1 MDFAAT
7 DVSIQIINMRVSFKA
22 RIADDDHSKSTS
34 SPPVGNVTGFCAGR
48 PYLPFFIVPPGEIA
62 KRAPLSNME
71 QSESRMDKN
80 KRRWAG
86 YIVVAAVVIAAA
98 WWMLRPAGL
107 PTGFAASNGRIEA
120 TEVDIATKIAGR
132 IETILV
138 KEGQFVHKGDV
149 LARMDTRVLNE
160 QRLEAAAQIKE
171 AQSAVAAANALLDQR
186 QSEMRATEAVVKQR
200 QAELDST
207 AKRHVRSSTLS
218 QRGAVSA
225 QQLDDDRAAIEAAR
239 TSIIQA
245 KTRVEA
251 AEATHRRILADID
264 DSQLKAP
271 RDGRIQYRVA
281 EPGEV
286 LAAGGRVLNMVDL
299 ADVYMTFFLPTEQAG
314 LLALGSEARL
324 ILDAAPEL
332 VIPANISF
340 VASVAQF
347 TPKTVETSDE
357 RLKLMFRVKARIPPE
372 LLEQHLEYVKTGL
385 PGMAWVRLDKQKSWP
400 EALTVRLPQ

>member
-1 MDFAAT
+1 
-7 DVSIQIINMRVSFKA
+7 
-22 RIADDDHSKSTS
+22 
-34 SPPVGNVTGFCAGR
+34 
-48 PYLPFFIVPPGEIA
+48 
-62 KRAPLSNME
+62 
-71 QSESRMDKN
+71 MDKI
-80 KRRWAG
+80 KKRWAG
-86 YIVVAAVVIAAA
+86 YFVGLLVVLAAAA
-98 WWMLRPAGL
+98 WWLLRPPGL
-107 PTGFAASNGRIEA
+107 PAGFASSNGRIEA
-120 TEVDIATKIAGR
+120 TEVDIASKIAGR
-132 IETILV
+132 IDTILV
-138 KEGQFVHKGDV
+138 KEGQFVHQGEV

-171 AQSAVAAANALLDQR
+171 AESAVLAARALLDQR
-186 QSEMRATEAVVKQR
+186 QSEMRASEAVVKQR

-207 AKRHVRSSTLS
+207 AKRHVRSNTLS

-225 QQLDDDRAAIEAAR
+225 QQLDDDRAAAESAR

-245 KTRVEA
+245 QTRVEVA
-251 AEATHRRILADID
+251 QATERRILADID
-264 DSQLKAP
+264 DSELKAP

-324 ILDAAPEL
+324 VLDAAPDL

-372 LLEQHLEYVKTGL
+372 LLAQHLEYVKTGL
-385 PGMAWVRLDKQKSWP
+385 PGMAYVRLDKQQPWP
-400 EALTVRLPQ
+400 EALAVRLPQ

>member
-1 MDFAAT
+1 M
-7 DVSIQIINMRVSFKA
+7 
-22 RIADDDHSKSTS
+22 
-34 SPPVGNVTGFCAGR
+34 
-48 PYLPFFIVPPGEIA
+48 
-62 KRAPLSNME
+62 
-71 QSESRMDKN
+71 
-80 KRRWAG
+80 
-86 YIVVAAVVIAAA
+86 
-98 WWMLRPAGL
+98 
-107 PTGFAASNGRIEA
+107 
-120 TEVDIATKIAGR
+120 
-132 IETILV
+132 
-138 KEGQFVHKGDV
+138 
-149 LARMDTRVLNE
+149 LNE

-171 AQSAVAAANALLDQR
+171 AESAIAAAKALLDQR

-200 QAELDST
+200 QAELNSS

-225 QQLDDDRAAIEAAR
+225 QQLDDDQAAAESARAALESAKAQVSAARAAIEAAR

-245 KTRVEA
+245 QTRVEA
-251 AEATHRRILADID
+251 AQATERRIIADID
-264 DSQLKAP
+264 DSELKAT

-299 ADVYMTFFLPTEQAG
+299 SDVYMTFFLPTEQAG
-314 LLALGSEARL
+314 LLALGSEARI
-324 ILDAAPEL
+324 ILDAAPNL

-357 RLKLMFRVKARIPPE
+357 RLKLMFRVKARIPPA
-372 LLEQHLEYVKTGL
+372 LLAEHLEYVKTGL
-385 PGMAWVRLDKQKSWP
+385 PGMAWVRLDNQQTWP

>member
-1 MDFAAT
+1 
-7 DVSIQIINMRVSFKA
+7 
-22 RIADDDHSKSTS
+22 
-34 SPPVGNVTGFCAGR
+34 
-48 PYLPFFIVPPGEIA
+48 
-62 KRAPLSNME
+62 
-71 QSESRMDKN
+71 MDKF
-80 KRRWAG
+80 KQHWAW
-86 YIVVAAVVIAAA
+86 YIVGITVVIAAVA
-98 WWMLRPAGL
+98 WWMLRPPGL
-107 PTGFAASNGRIEA
+107 PAGFASSNGRIEA

-132 IETILV
+132 IESIAV
-138 KEGQFVHKGDV
+138 KEGQFVRQGEV

-171 AQSAVAAANALLDQR
+171 AQSAVAAAKALLDQR
-186 QSEMRATEAVVKQR
+186 QSEMRASEAIVKQR

-207 AKRHVRSSTLS
+207 SKRHARSSTLS

-225 QQLDDDRAAIEAAR
+225 QQLDDDRAAAESGRAALESARAQVSAARAAIEAAR

-245 KTRVEA
+245 QTRVEA
-251 AEATHRRILADID
+251 AQATERRIMADID
-264 DSQLKAP
+264 DSELKAP

-314 LLALGSEARL
+314 LLAIGSEVRI
-324 ILDAAPEL
+324 ILDAAPDL

-372 LLEQHLEYVKTGL
+372 LLAEHLEYVKTGL
-385 PGMAWVRLDKQKSWP
+385 PGMAYVRLDNQQPWP
-400 EALTVRLPQ
+400 ATLMVRLPQ

>member
-1 MDFAAT
+1 
-7 DVSIQIINMRVSFKA
+7 
-22 RIADDDHSKSTS
+22 
-34 SPPVGNVTGFCAGR
+34 
-48 PYLPFFIVPPGEIA
+48 
-62 KRAPLSNME
+62 
-71 QSESRMDKN
+71 MDKI
-80 KRRWAG
+80 KKRWAG
-86 YIVVAAVVIAAA
+86 YFVGLLVVLAAAA
-98 WWMLRPAGL
+98 WWLLRPPGL
-107 PTGFAASNGRIEA
+107 PAGFASSNGRIEA
-120 TEVDIATKIAGR
+120 TEVDIASKIAGR
-132 IETILV
+132 IDTILV
-138 KEGQFVHKGDV
+138 KEGQFVHQGEV

-171 AQSAVAAANALLDQR
+171 AESAVLAARALLDQR
-186 QSEMRATEAVVKQR
+186 QSEMRASEAVVKQR

-207 AKRHVRSSTLS
+207 AKRHVRSNTLS

-225 QQLDDDRAAIEAAR
+225 QQLDDDRAAAESARASAARAAIEAAR

-245 KTRVEA
+245 QTRVEA
-251 AEATHRRILADID
+251 AQATERRILADID
-264 DSQLKAP
+264 DSELKAP

-314 LLALGSEARL
+314 QLALGSEARL
-324 ILDAAPEL
+324 VLDAAPDL

-372 LLEQHLEYVKTGL
+372 LLAQHLEYVKTGL
-385 PGMAWVRLDKQKSWP
+385 PGMAYVRLDKQQPWP
-400 EALTVRLPQ
+400 EALAVRLPQ

>member
-1 MDFAAT
+1 
-7 DVSIQIINMRVSFKA
+7 
-22 RIADDDHSKSTS
+22 
-34 SPPVGNVTGFCAGR
+34 
-48 PYLPFFIVPPGEIA
+48 
-62 KRAPLSNME
+62 
-71 QSESRMDKN
+71 MDKI
-80 KRRWAG
+80 KKRWAG
-86 YIVVAAVVIAAA
+86 YFVGLLVVLAAAA
-98 WWMLRPAGL
+98 WWLLRPPGL
-107 PTGFAASNGRIEA
+107 PAGFASSNGRIEA
-120 TEVDIATKIAGR
+120 TEVDIASKIAGR
-132 IETILV
+132 IDTILV
-138 KEGQFVHKGDV
+138 KEGQSVHQGEV

-171 AQSAVAAANALLDQR
+171 AESAVLAARALLDQR
-186 QSEMRATEAVVKQR
+186 QSEMRASEAVVKQR

-207 AKRHVRSSTLS
+207 AKRHVRSNTLS

-225 QQLDDDRAAIEAAR
+225 QQLDDDRAAAESARAALESAKAQVSAARAALESAKAQVSAARAAIEAAR

-245 KTRVEA
+245 QTRVEA
-251 AEATHRRILADID
+251 AQATERRILADID
-264 DSQLKAP
+264 DSELKAP

-324 ILDAAPEL
+324 VLDAAPDL

-372 LLEQHLEYVKTGL
+372 LLAQHLEYVKTGL
-385 PGMAWVRLDKQKSWP
+385 PGMAYVRLDKQQPWP
-400 EALTVRLPQ
+400 EALAVRLPQ

>member
-1 MDFAAT
+1 
-7 DVSIQIINMRVSFKA
+7 
-22 RIADDDHSKSTS
+22 
-34 SPPVGNVTGFCAGR
+34 
-48 PYLPFFIVPPGEIA
+48 
-62 KRAPLSNME
+62 
-71 QSESRMDKN
+71 MDKF
-80 KRRWAG
+80 KQHWAW
-86 YIVVAAVVIAAA
+86 YIVGIAVVIAAAA
-98 WWMLRPAGL
+98 WWMLRPPGL
-107 PTGFAASNGRIEA
+107 PAGFASSNGRIEA
-120 TEVDIATKIAGR
+120 TEVDIATKTAGR
-132 IETILV
+132 IESIIV
-138 KEGQFVHKGDV
+138 KEGQFVRQGEV

-171 AQSAVAAANALLDQR
+171 AQSAVAAAKALLDQR
-186 QSEMRATEAVVKQR
+186 QSEMRASEAIVKQR

-207 AKRHVRSSTLS
+207 SKRHARSSTLS

-225 QQLDDDRAAIEAAR
+225 QQLDDDRAAAESGRAALESARAQVSAARAAIEAAR

-245 KTRVEA
+245 QTRVEA
-251 AEATHRRILADID
+251 AQATERRIMADID
-264 DSQLKAP
+264 DSELKAP

-314 LLALGSEARL
+314 LLAIGSEVRI
-324 ILDAAPEL
+324 ILDAAPDL

-357 RLKLMFRVKARIPPE
+357 RLKLMFRVKASIPPE
-372 LLEQHLEYVKTGL
+372 LLAEHLEYVKTGL
-385 PGMAWVRLDKQKSWP
+385 PGMAYVRLDNQQPWP
-400 EALTVRLPQ
+400 ATLMVRLPQ

>member
-80 KRRWAG
+80 KRRWTG

-107 PTGFAASNGRIEA
+107 PP
-120 TEVDIATKIAGR
+120 
-132 IETILV
+132 
-138 KEGQFVHKGDV
+138 GDV

-160 QRLEAAAQIKE
+160 RRLEAAAQIKE

-225 QQLDDDRAAIEAAR
+225 QQLDDDRAAAESARAALESAKAQVSAARAAIEAAR

>member
-1 MDFAAT
+1 
-7 DVSIQIINMRVSFKA
+7 
-22 RIADDDHSKSTS
+22 
-34 SPPVGNVTGFCAGR
+34 
-48 PYLPFFIVPPGEIA
+48 
-62 KRAPLSNME
+62 
-71 QSESRMDKN
+71 MDKF
-80 KRRWAG
+80 KQHWAW
-86 YIVVAAVVIAAA
+86 YIVGIAVVIAAAA
-98 WWMLRPAGL
+98 WWMLRPPGL
-107 PTGFAASNGRIEA
+107 PAGFASSNGRIEA
-120 TEVDIATKIAGR
+120 TEVDIATKTAGR
-132 IETILV
+132 IESIIV
-138 KEGQFVHKGDV
+138 KEGQFVRQGEV

-171 AQSAVAAANALLDQR
+171 AQSAVAAAKALLDQR
-186 QSEMRATEAVVKQR
+186 QSEMRASEAIVKQR

-207 AKRHVRSSTLS
+207 SKRHARSSTLS

-225 QQLDDDRAAIEAAR
+225 QQLDDDRAAAESGRAALESARAQVSAARAAIEAAR

-245 KTRVEA
+245 QTRVEA
-251 AEATHRRILADID
+251 AQATERRIMADID
-264 DSQLKAP
+264 DSELKAP

-314 LLALGSEARL
+314 LLAIGSEVRI
-324 ILDAAPEL
+324 ILDAAPDL

-372 LLEQHLEYVKTGL
+372 LLAEHLEYVKTGL
-385 PGMAWVRLDKQKSWP
+385 PGMAYVRLDNQQPWP
-400 EALTVRLPQ
+400 ATLMVRLPQ

>member
-1 MDFAAT
+1 
-7 DVSIQIINMRVSFKA
+7 
-22 RIADDDHSKSTS
+22 
-34 SPPVGNVTGFCAGR
+34 
-48 PYLPFFIVPPGEIA
+48 
-62 KRAPLSNME
+62 
-71 QSESRMDKN
+71 MDKIK
-80 KRRWAG
+80 KRWTG
-86 YIVVAAVVIAAA
+86 YFVGLLVVLAAAA
-98 WWMLRPAGL
+98 WWLLRPPGL
-107 PTGFAASNGRIEA
+107 PEGFASSNGRIEA
-120 TEVDIATKIAGR
+120 TEVDIASKIAGR
-132 IETILV
+132 IDTILV
-138 KEGQFVHKGDV
+138 KEGQFVRQGEV

-171 AQSAVAAANALLDQR
+171 AESAVLAARALLDQR
-186 QSEMRATEAVVKQR
+186 QSEMRASEAVVKQR

-207 AKRHVRSSTLS
+207 AKRHVRSKALS

-225 QQLDDDRAAIEAAR
+225 QQLDDDRAAAESARAAIEAAR

-245 KTRVEA
+245 QTRVEA
-251 AEATHRRILADID
+251 AQATERRILADID
-264 DSQLKAP
+264 DSELKAP
-271 RDGRIQYRVA
+271 RDGRIQYRIA

-324 ILDAAPEL
+324 ILDAAPDL

-347 TPKTVETSDE
+347 TPKTVETRDE

-372 LLEQHLEYVKTGL
+372 LLAQHLEYVKTGL
-385 PGMAWVRLDKQKSWP
+385 PGMAYVRLDNQHSWP
-400 EALTVRLPQ
+400 EDLTVRLPQ

>member
-7 DVSIQIINMRVSFKA
+7 NVSIQIINMRVSFKA

-107 PTGFAASNGRIEA
+107 PPGFAASNGRIEA

-225 QQLDDDRAAIEAAR
+225 QQLDDDRAAAESARAALE
-239 TSIIQA
+239 SA
-245 KTRVEA
+245 KAQVSA
-251 AEATHRRILADID
+251 
-264 DSQLKAP
+264 
-271 RDGRIQYRVA
+271 
-281 EPGEV
+281 
-286 LAAGGRVLNMVDL
+286 
-299 ADVYMTFFLPTEQAG
+299 
-314 LLALGSEARL
+314 
-324 ILDAAPEL
+324 AAPPLKPL
-332 VIPANISF
+332 VPALF
-340 VASVAQF
+340 
-347 TPKTVETSDE
+347 
-357 RLKLMFRVKARIPPE
+357 RLKPALKPP
-372 LLEQHLEYVKTGL
+372 KRPIGGSS
-385 PGMAWVRLDKQKSWP
+385 PI
-400 EALTVRLPQ
+400 LTIAN